1 MSADL
6 SPAAHTLL
14 AKLNEYFDHIIL
26 LFFCIFSNGGA
37 WPAGDQQPTL
47 QNYEQT
53 GSRQDCEEPCPEKK
67 MEFTAKDLRRGRAP
81 L

>member
-26 LFFCIFSNGGA
+26 FFMHIFQWGGVA
-37 WPAGDQQPTL
+37 AGD
-47 QNYEQT
+47 
-53 GSRQDCEEPCPEKK
+53 
-67 MEFTAKDLRRGRAP
+67 
-81 L
+81 